1 MRCGLLR
8 FGSRFFVR
16 FLPSIKPPM
25 SLPTQQFT
33 TSTMLSFRS
42 SFCLLLLALFGGSV
56 AAAQYVNP
64 LTLPAQQADMP
75 EWARLLYQPPINA
88 LQLDSAYDAY
98 YRTHQFHKN
107 NWTKFYRRWRRAAMP
122 FMQPDGTVAQLTA
135 DAIEAMRRPKNIES
149 TQLQRALTPWKN
161 LTMETF
167 WEKGS
172 RADQAPCPW
181 QANVYGF
188 DISRSNP
195 SVLYC
200 GTEPGAIFKTVDKGK
215 TWKQIGAEYVLQT
228 EAISIHPTNP
238 DIVYLGAPGAIRRT
252 ADGGTTWA
260 TLFTLKDLWLND
272 IEVHPSAPNMIF
284 AAGNLGLFRSSNAGQ
299 DWTQVLTD
307 GVSDLEINTADPN
320 QLYVLKYNPDTKF
333 YEAWKSTDMG
343 SSFTPRTNGWPTGL
357 TGGEGRMA
365 VTPADAKRIYAVLLT
380 NAGPRVMKSI
390 NSGESWTVAAIG
402 ESDSLQMNNGQGYYD
417 LSIVASPQNA
427 DHLIVAT
434 TSAYRSINGGGS
446 FAAVG
451 GYTGSFPIHPDIQE
465 MRALAGET
473 WIATDGG
480 FTLSTDFFADTK
492 NAEARVNGL
501 NGSDFWGFDIGWNED
516 VMVGGRY
523 HNGNTAIHE
532 NYGGRFLR
540 MGGGEAATGYVNPG
554 NPRRTYYSDIGGYV
568 IPPAFDQRATYFPT
582 GKWPNESYWLME
594 YSEMAWDPRC
604 YSIVWIGSGN
614 TIWRSMNNG
623 ASYDSIFASPD
634 TEAAMEHIEI
644 SRSNPDVIYVTERSN
659 ARTDGAIWR
668 TSDGGKNW
676 SKLSN
681 PPATTGRDRRVSNIA
696 LSGTDPNILWVAYR
710 GAATGR
716 TIFKTSDGGQT
727 WTNLTTAAMQDYNI
741 SDIVH
746 QLGTDD
752 GVYIACDGGKIFY
765 RNNALNN
772 WEPVGT
778 GLPVSHYTRGL
789 KIFYRDGKLRSGS
802 NMGIWETALFE
813 PSKPLAQPMADKLI
827 STCPRDTFYFE
838 DYSALNHTGA
848 TWQWEFPGAA
858 WVSSRSARNPKVVF
872 GKPGIYSVSLTVK
885 NPAGTSTRTI
895 DQMIE
900 VRESQCDLDSVA
912 GLALDLGSRS
922 DAAMLDPIPELSGAT
937 GLTVAAWVKLD
948 TIQQSFSQLLTN
960 WGSNVGF
967 GFGFAF
973 MGYRANTNLTF
984 YWRGVPYQLTSPFNL
999 DTAQWIHVA
1008 ITIQPDQATLYRNG
1022 EAWTYKGDFTGFNL
1036 SETLFELGGGL
1047 PGQGGNFR
1055 GEIDE
1060 LKIYNRTLSQ
1070 AEIREMMHLIP
1081 RNTSQNGAQGLTAY
1095 YQFNERDQ
1103 NRVFNRVGGTHA
1115 VNAGGI
1121 RVEST
1126 APVAIGA
1133 SQRLSIS
1140 NGGQQKFDT
1149 AGLSLYLPPTGGTYP
1164 DGEVAVYHL
1173 AASPD
1178 SLPNGTERF
1187 ANNYWIVRNW
1197 GKNNQ
1202 FTLDSLLF
1210 SQFAD
1215 VSKGDRPN
1223 NFRLWSRGVDDHTN
1237 SWQPNPSMA
1246 QRADPDRETVT
1257 FSGDGVTSALQLIVS
1272 GNGQS
1277 ALEVEEEEEESEG
1290 TDISIHPNPASQFVE
1305 LRWKPDATGQ
1315 ESVIRVTDS
1324 EGRQMLLQPT
1334 LHGQQS
1340 ATLNLQS
1347 LPAGTY
1353 FVKVNGR
1360 KGIVVKK

>member
-1 MRCGLLR
+1 
-8 FGSRFFVR
+8 
-16 FLPSIKPPM
+16 M

-33 TSTMLSFRS
+33 ASTMLSFRS
-42 SFCLLLLALFGGSV
+42 SFCLLLLASFGGSV

-122 FMQPDGTVAQLTA
+122 FMQPDGTVARLTA

-343 SSFTPRTNGWPTGL
+343 GSFTPRTNGWPTGL

-380 NAGPRVMKSI
+380 NAGPRVMKSS
-390 NSGESWTVAAIG
+390 NSGESWTIAAIG

-434 TSAYRSINGGGS
+434 TSAYRSTNGGGK
-446 FAAVG
+446 FDAVG
-451 GYTGSFPIHPDIQE
+451 GYTGPFPIHPDIQE

-492 NAEARVNGL
+492 NAEARINGL
-501 NGSDFWGFDIGWNED
+501 NGSDFWGFDMGWNED

-540 MGGGEAATGYVNPG
+540 MDGGEAATGYVNPG

-568 IPPAFDQRATYFPT
+568 IPPAFDQRATHFPT

-614 TIWRSMNNG
+614 TIWRSMSNG
-623 ASYDSIFASPD
+623 ANYDSIFASPD

-676 SKLSN
+676 SKLTN

-696 LSGTDPNILWVAYR
+696 LSGTDPNVLWVAYR
-710 GAATGR
+710 YAATGR

-885 NPAGTSTRTI
+885 NPAGTSTRAI
-895 DQMIE
+895 NQMIE

-948 TIQQSFSQLLTN
+948 TIQKSFSQLLTN

-999 DTAQWIHVA
+999 DTAKWIHVA

-1047 PGQGGNFR
+1047 PGQGGNFQ

-1095 YQFNERDQ
+1095 YQFNERGQ
-1103 NRVFNRVGGTHA
+1103 ERVFNRVGGTHA

-1126 APVAIGA
+1126 APVAVGA

-1223 NFRLWSRGVDDHTN
+1223 NFRLWSRGVDDHSN
-1237 SWQPNPSMA
+1237 GWQPNPSMA

-1257 FSGDGVTSALQLIVS
+1257 FGGDGVTSALQLIVS

-1277 ALEVEEEEEESEG
+1277 ALGVEEKEEESEG

-1324 EGRQMLLQPT
+1324 EGRQVLLQPT